1 MRIFYTKFSDMKF
14 SCQRIPN
21 FWVTIPP
28 VISNHFFFQNWKWS
42 GNNTQVSHF
51 TVFILL
57 KISVSFAISLSISD
71 SSIPTAA
78 ARAKYGSSKLLDEQP
93 NRFSCTLV
101 GCKPEIFVEIQWL
114 FYCIYFMRQRISE
127 NLNFNGCQ

>member
-1 MRIFYTKFSDMKF
+1 MFA
-14 SCQRIPN
+14 
-21 FWVTIPP
+21 W
-28 VISNHFFFQNWKWS
+28 
-42 GNNTQVSHF
+42 NTTGQASPSQQVLIGINIKNGL
-51 TVFILL
+51 VFILL

-101 GCKPEIFVEIQWL
+101 GCILEIFVEIQ
-114 FYCIYFMRQRISE
+114 
-127 NLNFNGCQ
+127 